1 MSTRPTQMNTHPTQV
16 NTRPAQVS
24 TRPTLLN
31 SCARAATAAEARF
44 RINAPDPAPQAT
56 RIVALDRGAAAVV
69 RRTAQQHWRSAQFLT
84 YEGDGGPSD
93 PVFRASDGRQVRLD
107 TELPGTDI
115 WMMVATADDG
125 AYAASIIG
133 DACSRRGIMTTGLVF
148 GEGSEVAAAVSALRP
163 HARVLLVSSDEDD
176 VPEVLTALRA

>member
-1 MSTRPTQMNTHPTQV
+1 M
-16 NTRPAQVS
+16 S

-56 RIVALDRGAAAVV
+56 RIVALDPGAAAVV
-69 RRTAQQHWRSAQFLT
+69 RRAAQQHWRSAHFLT
-84 YEGDGGPSD
+84 YEAGPSGEGGSPD
-93 PVFRASDGRQVRLD
+93 LTLRAADGSQVQLSA
-107 TELPGTDI
+107 ELADADI

-125 AYAASIIG
+125 AQAASVIG
-133 DACSRRGIMTTGLVF
+133 EACTRRGIMTTGLVF
-148 GEGSEVAAAVSALRP
+148 GEGDEVAAAVSALRP

-176 VPEVLTALRA
+176 VPEVLAALRA